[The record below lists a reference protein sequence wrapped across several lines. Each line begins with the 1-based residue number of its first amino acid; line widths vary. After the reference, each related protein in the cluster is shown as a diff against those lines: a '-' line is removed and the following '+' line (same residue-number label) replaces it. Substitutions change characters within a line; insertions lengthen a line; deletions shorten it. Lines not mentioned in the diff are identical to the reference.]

1 MDREFI
7 QASGTDG
14 KEGPVGFLNRSM
26 LVNFIIRVVVC
37 INRIEVLQ
45 GSENK
50 ATDTL

>member
-37 INRIEVLQ
+37 INRVEVLQ